1 MNLSFLSRIALL
13 FDFSIQL
20 RSILAP
26 LLPSGEHIGGI
37 RIKTTWSF
45 SPSSRFW
52 EGAFFLPIVK
62 RSGSETDAPGNLR
75 IPKPLRTKSH
85 DLSVSI
91 MPFCTARET
100 RSLGAGI
107 GSRFPILYGDKL
119 CGKTKFFHH
128 LSFFF

>member
-26 LLPSGEHIGGI
+26 LLPSAEHIGGI

-52 EGAFFLPIVK
+52 EGAFFLPILK

-75 IPKPLRTKSH
+75 LPQPLRPKSH
-85 DLSVSI
+85 DLGGSI
-91 MPFCTARET
+91 MPFSPGT
-100 RSLGAGI
+100 RTLA
-107 GSRFPILYGDKL
+107 
-119 CGKTKFFHH
+119 
-128 LSFFF
+128 